1 MILRDISFD
10 DPAENILF
18 DEILLNQA
26 EKNQKAEVLRF
37 WESPILFVVL
47 GRICR
52 LHEDVKL
59 AQAEKDNVAILRRSS
74 GGGTVLQGPGCL
86 NYSLIL
92 SKDKNPSLRDLRHSY
107 EVILGQIVKAL
118 ASRGIESIFLPISDI
133 ALKNNQMKFSVNAQ
147 KRGKNFIL
155 HHGTILYNFDLKAI
169 GQYLQ
174 MPTSIPEYRRGRSH
188 DQFVTNLNLS
198 KKEIKDALK
207 TTFFIETENPGHS
220 AIEKEML
227 AKVLE
232 TKNPYVSSNERR

>member
-18 DEILLNQA
+18 DEVLLDLA
-26 EKNQKAEVLRF
+26 EKNGGPEVLRF
-37 WESPILFVVL
+37 WESPVLFIVL
-47 GRICR
+47 GRICK
-52 LHEDVKL
+52 LEHDVKKE
-59 AQAEKDNVAILRRSS
+59 QTTRDHIVVLRRCS

-118 ASRGIESIFLPISDI
+118 ASRGIESIFLPICDI
-133 ALKNNQMKFSVNAQ
+133 ALKNNQMKFSGNAQ

-207 TTFFIETENPGHS
+207 TTFFIETENHGHS

-232 TKNPYVSSNERR
+232 TRNPYVSSNERR